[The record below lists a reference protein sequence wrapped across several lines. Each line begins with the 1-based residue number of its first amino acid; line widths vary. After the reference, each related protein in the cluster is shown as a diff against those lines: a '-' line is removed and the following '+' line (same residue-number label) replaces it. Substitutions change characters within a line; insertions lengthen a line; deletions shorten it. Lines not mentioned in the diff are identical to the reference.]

1 MEPNNE
7 PEKKDSF
14 PSIPSNDLDDENP
27 YREEEP
33 KKEKILSKTDTINL
47 DPEKGNISD
56 QLGLEFDYPT
66 QTKVFAET
74 DNIEQNLD
82 SKYDLPKPNNENPFE
97 VKNNINDDNNVNE
110 NRKFL
115 DSFENPIGLND
126 LPINNNNNNNNNN
139 NFGNNNNNFGNNNN
153 NFANNNNNNFGNNN
167 NNFMN
172 NNNYGNNNNNYG
184 NNNNNN
190 YGNNNN
196 FYGNNNNNYG
206 NNNFYGNNKN
216 NYGNNNNF
224 YGNNNNNFMNNNNY
238 GNNNNRNNYMNN
250 FGGPSD
256 YNNNNPNNNFNN
268 NNNNNNNND
277 QNLKKIQNII
287 TVCDTKYKSA
297 VTQFKNYQ
305 IIESKKNLAHLIS
318 TLSSL
323 EKTVKEKNQYASSL
337 LPNITSL
344 KNTIMNKYYEYNYF
358 TYILTSNLFQNIQYQ
373 KNYDLPKFAEKFMTT
388 RPFVSF
394 DDICDTSYTQN
405 IPTKQAIL
413 EIYNKAQR
421 TGYKTLFLYGPHG
434 SGKTLYVHAL
444 ANELGAVLGQMD
456 NLQTI
461 KVQYLVK
468 EFARLLTE
476 YINRP
481 IIVYVK
487 NVDSLCKGGALG
499 EIMFLHDKFNSYK
512 KNVLFIC
519 SSPFPLK
526 NTPQQ
531 LKFKYV
537 HLINS
542 ANQSNKY
549 NYFKFLINKFG
560 IKISMDETDLSNFV
574 YQNFKNYSNSD
585 VFQVIKCAMD
595 IKKQSGG
602 SIFEIGRTELEKA
615 LMTKKGS
622 LDQQC
627 IQYYGL

>member
-1 MEPNNE
+1 MEPNNNNSE
-7 PEKKDSF
+7 PKETKDSF

-27 YREEEP
+27 YREDV
-33 KKEKILSKTDTINL
+33 KKNEIVGKVNTLDL

-66 QTKVFAET
+66 QTKVFAES
-74 DNIEQNLD
+74 DNIEKNLD
-82 SKYDLPKPNNENPFE
+82 AKYDLPKPNNSNPYE
-97 VKNNINDDNNVNE
+97 INNNANNNNNMNE

-126 LPINNNNNNNNNN
+126 LPTNNNNN
-139 NFGNNNNNFGNNNN
+139 NFGNK
-153 NFANNNNNNFGNNN
+153 
-167 NNFMN
+167 
-172 NNNYGNNNNNYG
+172 NNNYGNK
-184 NNNNNN
+184 NNN

-196 FYGNNNNNYG
+196 FN
-206 NNNFYGNNKN
+206 N

-224 YGNNNNNFMNNNNY
+224 NNNY
-238 GNNNNRNNYMNN
+238 GNNNNFNRNNYMNN

-256 YNNNNPNNNFNN
+256 YNNNNNYNPNNNYNNNNNYNPNNNF
-268 NNNNNNNND
+268 NNND

-287 TVCDTKYKSA
+287 TVCDTKYKNAMS
-297 VTQFKNYQ
+297 QFKNYQ
-305 IIESKKNLAHLIS
+305 IIESKKNLAYLIN

-323 EKTVKEKNQYASSL
+323 EKTVKEKNQIALPL

-344 KNTIMNKYYEYNYF
+344 KNTIINKYSEYNYF

-373 KNYDLPKFAEKFMTT
+373 KNCDLVKFCEKFMTT
-388 RPFVSF
+388 RPFISF
-394 DDICDTSYTQN
+394 DDIYDTSTN
-405 IPTKQAIL
+405 PNMPTKQALL
-413 EIYNKAQR
+413 EIYTKAQR
-421 TGYKTLFLYGPHG
+421 TGYKSLFLYGPNG

-444 ANELGAVLGQMD
+444 ANELGAVLGQLD
-456 NLQTI
+456 SVQII

-468 EFARLLTE
+468 EFARIITE

-481 IIVYVK
+481 LIVYVK
-487 NVDSLCKGGALG
+487 NVDSLCKFGALG
-499 EIMFLHDKFNSYK
+499 EIMFLYDKFNSYN

-531 LKFKYV
+531 LKFKYI

-542 ANQSNKY
+542 ANQNNKY
-549 NYFKFLINKFG
+549 NLFKFLINKFG
-560 IKISMDETDLSNFV
+560 IKISMDENDLSNFV
-574 YQNFKNYSNSD
+574 YQNFKNYSNGD

-595 IKKQSGG
+595 FKKQSGG
-602 SIFEIGRTELEKA
+602 NVFEIGRTELEQA
-615 LMTKKGS
+615 LKTKKGS

-627 IQYYGL
+627 MQYYGL

>member
-1 MEPNNE
+1 MEPNNNDSE
-7 PEKKDSF
+7 PKESKDSF

-27 YREEEP
+27 YREES
-33 KKEKILSKTDTINL
+33 KKIEKIGRIATVDI

-66 QTKVFAET
+66 QTKVFSET
-74 DNIEQNLD
+74 DNIEKNLD
-82 SKYDLPKPNNENPFE
+82 LKYDPPKGNNTNPFE
-97 VKNNINDDNNVNE
+97 ANNNNANNDNNVNE

-115 DSFENPIGLND
+115 DGFENPVGLND
-126 LPINNNNNNNNNN
+126 LPNNNNFANNNNYGNNNN

-153 NFANNNNNNFGNNN
+153 NF
-167 NNFMN
+167 
-172 NNNYGNNNNNYG
+172 
-184 NNNNNN
+184 
-190 YGNNNN
+190 
-196 FYGNNNNNYG
+196 GNNNNNYG

-394 DDICDTSYTQN
+394 DDICDTSCTQN

>member
-66 QTKVFAET
+66 QTKVFSET
-74 DNIEQNLD
+74 DNIEKNLD
-82 SKYDLPKPNNENPFE
+82 LKYDPPKDNNTNPFE
-97 VKNNINDDNNVNE
+97 ANNNNANNDNNVNE

-115 DSFENPIGLND
+115 DGFENPVGLND
-126 LPINNNNNNNNNN
+126 LPNNNNFANNNNYGNNNN

-153 NFANNNNNNFGNNN
+153 NF
-167 NNFMN
+167 
-172 NNNYGNNNNNYG
+172 GNNNNNYG
-184 NNNNNN
+184 NNNN
-190 YGNNNN
+190 
-196 FYGNNNNNYG
+196 F
-206 NNNFYGNNKN
+206 
-216 NYGNNNNF
+216 
-224 YGNNNNNFMNNNNY
+224 
-238 GNNNNRNNYMNN
+238 NRNNYMNN
-250 FGGPSD
+250 FGGPSN
-256 YNNNNPNNNFNN
+256 YNNNNNNFNPNNNFNN
-268 NNNNNNNND
+268 ND
-277 QNLKKIQNII
+277 QNIKKIQNII
-287 TVCDTKYKSA
+287 TVCDTKFKNA

-305 IIESKKNLAHLIS
+305 IIESKKSLAYLIN

-323 EKTVKEKNQYASSL
+323 EKTVKEKNQFASSL

-344 KNTIMNKYYEYNYF
+344 KNTIMNKYSEYNYF

-373 KNYDLPKFAEKFMTT
+373 KNYDLVKFCEKFMTT
-388 RPFVSF
+388 RPFVTF
-394 DDICDTSYTQN
+394 EDIYDTSTN
-405 IPTKQAIL
+405 PNMSTKQSLL

-421 TGYKTLFLYGPHG
+421 TGYKSLFLYGPNG

-444 ANELGAVLGQMD
+444 ANELGAVLGQLD
-456 NLQTI
+456 SIQII

-468 EFARLLTE
+468 EFARLITE
-476 YINRP
+476 YINKP

-487 NVDSLCKGGALG
+487 NVDSLCKFGALG
-499 EIMFLHDKFNSYK
+499 EIMFLHDKFNTYK

-519 SSPFPLK
+519 SSNFPIK
-526 NTPQQ
+526 NIPQQ
-531 LKFKYV
+531 LKFKYIQLV
-537 HLINS
+537 NS

-549 NYFKFLINKFG
+549 NLFKFLINKFG
-560 IKISMDETDLSNFV
+560 IKVSMDENDLSNFV
-574 YQNFKNYSNSD
+574 YQNFKNYSNGD

-595 IKKQSGG
+595 LKKQSGG
-602 SIFEIGRTELEKA
+602 NVFELGRNELEQA
-615 LMTKKGS
+615 LKTKKGS

-627 IQYYGL
+627 MQYYGL

>member
-1 MEPNNE
+1 MEPNNNNSE
-7 PEKKDSF
+7 PKETKDSF

-27 YREEEP
+27 YREDV
-33 KKEKILSKTDTINL
+33 KKNEIVGKVNTLDL

-66 QTKVFAET
+66 QTKVFAES
-74 DNIEQNLD
+74 DNIEKNLD
-82 SKYDLPKPNNENPFE
+82 AKYDLPKPNNSNPYE
-97 VKNNINDDNNVNE
+97 INNNANNNNNMNE

-126 LPINNNNNNNNNN
+126 LPTNNNNN
-139 NFGNNNNNFGNNNN
+139 NFGNK
-153 NFANNNNNNFGNNN
+153 
-167 NNFMN
+167 
-172 NNNYGNNNNNYG
+172 NNNYGNK
-184 NNNNNN
+184 NNN

-196 FYGNNNNNYG
+196 FN
-206 NNNFYGNNKN
+206 N

-224 YGNNNNNFMNNNNY
+224 NNNY
-238 GNNNNRNNYMNN
+238 GNNNNFNRNNYMNN

-256 YNNNNPNNNFNN
+256 YNNNNNYNPNNNYNNNNNYNPNNNF
-268 NNNNNNNND
+268 NNND

-287 TVCDTKYKSA
+287 TVCDTKYKNAIS
-297 VTQFKNYQ
+297 QFKNYQ
-305 IIESKKNLAHLIS
+305 IIESKKNLAYLIN

-323 EKTVKEKNQYASSL
+323 EKTVKEKNQIALPL

-344 KNTIMNKYYEYNYF
+344 KNTIINKYSEYNYF

-373 KNYDLPKFAEKFMTT
+373 KNCDLVKFCEKFMTT
-388 RPFVSF
+388 RPFISF
-394 DDICDTSYTQN
+394 DDIYDTSTN
-405 IPTKQAIL
+405 PNMPTKQALL
-413 EIYNKAQR
+413 EIYTKAQR
-421 TGYKTLFLYGPHG
+421 TGYKSLFLYGPNG

-444 ANELGAVLGQMD
+444 ANELGAVLGQLD
-456 NLQTI
+456 SVQII

-468 EFARLLTE
+468 EFARIITE

-481 IIVYVK
+481 LIVYVK
-487 NVDSLCKGGALG
+487 NVDSLCKFGALG
-499 EIMFLHDKFNSYK
+499 EIMFLYDKFNSYN

-531 LKFKYV
+531 LKFKYI

-542 ANQSNKY
+542 ANQNNKY
-549 NYFKFLINKFG
+549 NLFKFLINKFG
-560 IKISMDETDLSNFV
+560 IKISMDENDLSNFV
-574 YQNFKNYSNSD
+574 YQNFKNYSNGD

-595 IKKQSGG
+595 FKKQSGG
-602 SIFEIGRTELEKA
+602 NVFEIGRTELEQA
-615 LMTKKGS
+615 LKTKKGS

-627 IQYYGL
+627 MQYYGL